1 MHDLFT
7 VFVIQSI
14 LWFILFI
21 FLFRFVSINSDL
33 KKQIA
38 DIIKKSVRN

>member
-21 FLFRFVSINSDL
+21 ILFRFVSINSDL

-38 DIIKKSVRN
+38 DIIKKPVRN